1 MADKE
6 QDTKE
11 SKCKKHFMWLI
22 GSYSPEILS
31 SKLPSK
37 RNVLSVVYWNLE
49 KDKMTIKDIV
59 VDQVLNF
66 WIRARIPTRQSQHI
80 KDKGIKLYN
89 EFKALRKNKSNI
101 KKRSDA

>member
-11 SKCKKHFMWLI
+11 SKCKKHLMWLI
-22 GSYSPEILS
+22 GSYFPEILS

-37 RNVLSVVYWNLE
+37 RNVLSVHVVYWNLE
-49 KDKMTIKDIV
+49 KNKMTIKDIV
-59 VDQVLNF
+59 VDHVLNF

-80 KDKGIKLYN
+80 KEKGIRLYN
-89 EFKALRKNKSNI
+89 EYKNLRKK
-101 KKRSDA
+101 